1 MSHSTLARLLD
12 SVEWSPIGTYTTN
25 KGKSKVC
32 RKGIPQA
39 NFWRRWKANKAEL
52 SKLGLTVAFTD
63 IEKVYS
69 RKNGKTQ
76 NKKLWEVTAWDCSIF
91 Q

>member
-1 MSHSTLARLLD
+1 MSTSTLTRLLD
-12 SVEWSPIGTYTTN
+12 SVEWGPIGTYTTN

-32 RKGIPQA
+32 RKGIPKA
-39 NFWRRWKANKAEL
+39 NFWRRWKANKSEL

-69 RKNGKTQ
+69 RKNGKIT
-76 NKKLWEVTAWDCSIF
+76 NKKLWEITAWDCSIF

>member
-1 MSHSTLARLLD
+1 MSTSTLARLLD
-12 SVEWSPIGTYTTN
+12 SVEWGPIGTYKTK
-25 KGKSKVC
+25 KGKEKVC

-52 SKLGLTVAFTD
+52 NQLGLTVSWTD
-63 IEKVYS
+63 SEKVYS

-76 NKKLWEVTAWDCSIF
+76 TRKLWEVTAWNCSIF